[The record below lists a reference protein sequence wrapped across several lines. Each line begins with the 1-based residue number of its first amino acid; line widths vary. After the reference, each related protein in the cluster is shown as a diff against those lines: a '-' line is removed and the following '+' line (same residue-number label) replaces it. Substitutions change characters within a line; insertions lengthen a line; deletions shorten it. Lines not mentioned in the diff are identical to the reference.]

1 MNFEI
6 SGTKGRRASGCSF
19 FATFLLTVIPV
30 KCMDETELNGEKLH
44 TVIMLNLVANPR
56 VDVLRHGQ
64 MNAYEFSNSSITQ
77 NCRSLYPW

>member
-1 MNFEI
+1 
-6 SGTKGRRASGCSF
+6 
-19 FATFLLTVIPV
+19 
-30 KCMDETELNGEKLH
+30 MDETELNGEKLH